1 MHYVCLIEMQ
11 LHGEEG
17 FKIFSDL
24 ENCPMPLKKKKNVLK
39 KISDRRRRT
48 GEWVLLDNKTIYWN
62 KNI

>member
-1 MHYVCLIEMQ
+1 
-11 LHGEEG
+11 
-17 FKIFSDL
+17 
-24 ENCPMPLKKKKNVLK
+24 MPLKKKKNVLK